1 MKFFKC
7 GKCDKMLEE
16 KYAINHPKSEIT
28 WYNADEHEE
37 RIKKVEEIEG
47 KGNEEKLEEEKKK
60 RLESYRADLDD
71 MDRDELDDLL
81 QSLRA
86 EIHELRKKLNP
97 ETDENEQ
104 SKQASVEF
112 IGVDTYHSVRKDG
125 DDVINELQ
133 TLQIHRKKKLKHSQS
148 YSVLTLDQ
156 GHNTASGDS
165 LLQRMG
171 SVNQN
176 LPISEVTTE
185 HVDGRQ
191 INEFAVEI
199 P

>member
-1 MKFFKC
+1 MKFFRC

-28 WYNADEHEE
+28 WYNATEHEE
-37 RIKKVEEIEG
+37 RIKKVDELQENS
-47 KGNEEKLEEEKKK
+47 NEDELKKEEEKKK
-60 RLESYRADLDD
+60 RLESYRAELED
-71 MDRDELDDLL
+71 MDKDELDDLL
-81 QSLRA
+81 ESLRA

-97 ETDENEQ
+97 SPDEDKQ

-112 IGVDTYHSVRKDG
+112 IGVDTYHSVITDG
-125 DDVINELQ
+125 DNAIDELQ
-133 TLQIHRKKKLKHSQS
+133 TLQRHRKKKLKHSQS

-171 SVNQN
+171 SVN
-176 LPISEVTTE
+176 
-185 HVDGRQ
+185 
-191 INEFAVEI
+191 
-199 P
+199 